1 MSYLF
6 GNILMVRKTDLVMIG
21 ALDLLIVVIS
31 FLFYYKLEAVCFD
44 ETFARLRGVRVQL
57 YYVLLLCMTA
67 LTIVILLQVVGI
79 VMVIAL
85 LALPAATAASLT
97 KRLWHSMIL
106 ASALTGAYMVG
117 GLALSYKPN
126 LPAGATIIIVAG
138 IVYLLVL
145 VLRPSHRRIR
155 APKK

>member
-1 MSYLF
+1 
-6 GNILMVRKTDLVMIG
+6 
-21 ALDLLIVVIS
+21 
-31 FLFYYKLEAVCFD
+31 
-44 ETFARLRGVRVQL
+44 
-57 YYVLLLCMTA
+57 
-67 LTIVILLQVVGI
+67 
-79 VMVIAL
+79 
-85 LALPAATAASLT
+85 
-97 KRLWHSMIL
+97 MIL

-126 LPAGATIIIVAG
+126 LPTGATIIIVAG